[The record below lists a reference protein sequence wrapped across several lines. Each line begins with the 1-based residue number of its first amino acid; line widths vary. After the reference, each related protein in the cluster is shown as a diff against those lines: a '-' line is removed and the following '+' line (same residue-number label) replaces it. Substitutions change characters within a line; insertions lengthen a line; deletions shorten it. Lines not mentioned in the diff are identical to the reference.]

1 MKDARPRLVLEDN
14 DEDFETLVR
23 LTGSVP
29 IWLLLSFRPHNQIQ
43 PGSYIIQ

>member
-23 LTGSVP
+23 LMRKQG
-29 IWLLLSFRPHNQIQ
+29 LGNR
-43 PGSYIIQ
+43 

>member
-1 MKDARPRLVLEDN
+1 MKDARPRLMLEDN

-29 IWLLLSFRPHNQIQ
+29 IW
-43 PGSYIIQ
+43 